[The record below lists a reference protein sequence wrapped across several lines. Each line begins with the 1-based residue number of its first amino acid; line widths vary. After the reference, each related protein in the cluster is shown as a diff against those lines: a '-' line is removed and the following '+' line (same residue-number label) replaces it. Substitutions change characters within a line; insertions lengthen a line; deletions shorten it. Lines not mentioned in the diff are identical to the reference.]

1 MKKFII
7 SILALMTGIM
17 MFGQVVFQSDFET
30 WTDGSYPDGWGGSGT
45 NIGTTNVV
53 KYTTSPYAG
62 NNSCQLIN
70 NTTNHKR
77 FTTTSVPI
85 ENGTAYKVEFYAKGK
100 GDIRTNI
107 KRTASAASYMTYQA
121 YITVNSNSW
130 ALYSQTIIADT
141 TSADAEFIL
150 SLRNTDPAMDHLVI
164 DNVTISIVT
173 DIEEVTIHDI
183 QYTTDASGDSP
194 YNGQTIKTRGVVT
207 AVGTQGFWL
216 QDGKGQW
223 NGIYVY
229 NNTINPSLGDSLLI
243 SATVTEYYNLTE
255 LTTVNVLE
263 NFGNTNLPA
272 PEIINIADVGEA
284 YEGVLCKLVDVQC
297 ISLPDQYGMWQISQN
312 ANTLYVDDDIY
323 LFTPTVNTHYVVT
336 GIIHY
341 SFSEWKILPRSTDDV
356 TIYTGINTKEPNN
369 IYINY
374 DANSQNL
381 IIKGLQNNANIDI
394 INILGQNMYSYS
406 LTPNTNKID
415 VSNLKSGIYII
426 NLYNNNTITTKK
438 ILIP

>member
-1 MKKFII
+1 
-7 SILALMTGIM
+7 
-17 MFGQVVFQSDFET
+17 
-30 WTDGSYPDGWGGSGT
+30 
-45 NIGTTNVV
+45 
-53 KYTTSPYAG
+53 
-62 NNSCQLIN
+62 
-70 NTTNHKR
+70 
-77 FTTTSVPI
+77 
-85 ENGTAYKVEFYAKGK
+85 
-100 GDIRTNI
+100 
-107 KRTASAASYMTYQA
+107 
-121 YITVNSNSW
+121 
-130 ALYSQTIIADT
+130 
-141 TSADAEFIL
+141 
-150 SLRNTDPAMDHLVI
+150 
-164 DNVTISIVT
+164 
-173 DIEEVTIHDI
+173 
-183 QYTTDASGDSP
+183 
-194 YNGQTIKTRGVVT
+194 
-207 AVGTQGFWL
+207 
-216 QDGKGQW
+216 
-223 NGIYVY
+223 
-229 NNTINPSLGDSLLI
+229 
-243 SATVTEYYNLTE
+243 
-255 LTTVNVLE
+255 
-263 NFGNTNLPA
+263 
-272 PEIINIADVGEA
+272 
-284 YEGVLCKLVDVQC
+284 
-297 ISLPDQYGMWQISQN
+297 MWQISQN